1 MEPDWSIIDQA
12 EKGSNIPTRQVEK
25 GSNIPKLEKG
35 SIIPIV
41 KTYYNNKTS
50 RNRTHNKY
58 ESRLYQRERDSDYQ
72 VFEIQEVRSKNM

>member
-35 SIIPIV
+35 SNIPNNNDQSIIINPTEHDKHEIYSSS
-41 KTYYNNKTS
+41 KLTS
-50 RNRTHNKY
+50 LEN
-58 ESRLYQRERDSDYQ
+58 
-72 VFEIQEVRSKNM
+72 